1 MNARGGG
8 RRTLAVAALLVAV
21 VTAGVLVSLDRG
33 GLERLGLASLREGAE
48 VPADSAGE
56 ARAMVADCGNLG
68 VQQKTDC
75 YRAQLSR
82 RLAEAGVRP
91 AMSTLDYLVLLD
103 KDVSRDAHTYAHHI
117 GIEAYRL
124 WPDVSGTFVMCTES
138 FSSGC
143 YHGVIQAY
151 FQDRGTPDQEIVD
164 ALCEPYKSGDQSR
177 WILFQCVHGMG
188 HGLTMYYGHHLPMA
202 LEACDLL
209 QDNWDRQS
217 CYGGAFMEN
226 IMAATSPHHPASLLH
241 DSVMSRGAAPGSRG
255 AATASEWK
263 ALDPTDPLYPCSV
276 MEQRYLVQCYLM
288 QTSAMLYLSGGD
300 LADAS
305 YWCDRAPEAFR
316 RTCHQSLGRS
326 VTART
331 RDPKRAERLC
341 RSGSERYRGWCYV
354 GVVKAFV
361 DWTSSADSGLEFCRV
376 VEDVGH
382 KSMCY
387 KALGEEIATLVADAE
402 TQASLCARAEEEH
415 IGDCRRGA
423 RLRG

>member
-1 MNARGGG
+1 M
-8 RRTLAVAALLVAV
+8 AALLIAV
-21 VTAGVLVSLDRG
+21 VTAALFVSLDRG

-56 ARAMVADCGNLG
+56 ARTMVADCGDLG

-75 YRAQLSR
+75 YRAQLSH

-91 AMSTLDYLVLLD
+91 AMNTLDYLVLLD
-103 KDVSRDAHTYAHHI
+103 TDVSRDAHTYAHHI

-124 WPDVSGTFVMCTES
+124 WPDVSGTFVLCTKS

-151 FQDRGTPDQEIVD
+151 FQGRGTPDEEIVD
-164 ALCEPYKSGDQSR
+164 ALCEPYKSVEHSR

-188 HGLTMYYGHHLPMA
+188 HGLTMYYGHDLPMA

-226 IMAATSPHHPASLLH
+226 IMGASAPHHPATLLH
-241 DSVMSRGAAPGSRG
+241 DSVSSQGAATGSRGAATGSHG

-263 ALDPTDPLYPCSV
+263 ALDPADPLYPCSV

-288 QTSAMLYLSGGD
+288 QTSAMLYLNGGD
-300 LADAS
+300 LTDAS
-305 YWCDRAPEAFR
+305 YWCDRAPNAFR

-331 RDPKRAERLC
+331 KDPKRAERLC

-361 DWTSSADSGLEFCRV
+361 DWTSNAESGLEFCRV

-387 KALGEEIATLVADAE
+387 KALGEEIATLAADAE
-402 TQASLCARAEEEH
+402 TQGSLCARSEEEH
-415 IGDCRRGA
+415 VGDCRRGA